1 MTYFVNRVYN
11 KQYEWSTSKGEK
23 INGKLCEVT
32 YTKKLTSNTMNSLIK
47 YTIIFLNTAIRM
59 VVIKIIEKV
68 GHDNESEQM
77 K

>member
-1 MTYFVNRVYN
+1 
-11 KQYEWSTSKGEK
+11 
-23 INGKLCEVT
+23 
-32 YTKKLTSNTMNSLIK
+32 MNSLIK